1 VSTIKNLVT
10 RVRRF
15 CLHLTIS
22 TTFSGFTIEIGAAL
36 TVLLASKIGLPISTT
51 HCKVGSVVFVGASSS
66 PATKKCDPETGGHHH
81 PVTAQ
86 QKAVDWG
93 LFRNI
98 VYAWVVTVPVAALL
112 SALFMYVLCKI
123 VL

>member
-1 VSTIKNLVT
+1 MP
-10 RVRRF
+10 F
-15 CLHLTIS
+15 F
-22 TTFSGFTIEIGAAL
+22 FSGFTIEIGAAM

-51 HCKVGSVVFVGASSS
+51 HCKVGSVVFVGYTNSKK
-66 PATKKCDPETGGHHH
+66 PAINGKQ
-81 PVTAQ
+81 Q

-112 SALFMYVLCKI
+112 SAAFMFILTRI
-123 VL
+123 LL

>member
-1 VSTIKNLVT
+1 M
-10 RVRRF
+10 
-15 CLHLTIS
+15 
-22 TTFSGFTIEIGAAL
+22 

-51 HCKVGSVVFVGASSS
+51 HCKVGSVVFVGYTNSKK
-66 PATKKCDPETGGHHH
+66 PAINGMQ
-81 PVTAQ
+81 Q

-112 SALFMYVLCKI
+112 SAAFMFILRR
-123 VL
+123 LLL